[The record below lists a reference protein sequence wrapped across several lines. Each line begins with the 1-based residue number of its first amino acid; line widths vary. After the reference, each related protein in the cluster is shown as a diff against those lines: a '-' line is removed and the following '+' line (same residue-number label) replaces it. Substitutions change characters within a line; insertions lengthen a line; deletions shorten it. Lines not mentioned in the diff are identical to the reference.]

1 MAPSASLL
9 SQVVAVLALTGPVLV
24 AAVPRRLASTINF
37 DSSGAP
43 SSRPESFSMRSRV
56 YVPYDA
62 NANGDSYAFGM
73 GAAEQVAYDDI
84 QKYLYAV
91 SEQGAILVVDYSNPA
106 SPMVKDE
113 LHVSLAGRKLTDI
126 EVCSHSGF
134 FMIGEGA
141 ADTVSNGKV
150 NFYSTVK
157 RATPARPQQ
166 LHEVEVGPLPDMLL
180 PNSDCTKVAV
190 ACEGEG
196 KMNSDNTLTDP
207 QGSIVVLSITLQGG
221 APSTTM
227 MSHSLSALYPSQ
239 SDFDQ
244 EMLDAGVHLPLSKN
258 AMTYWNSHS
267 AISSGLAWDA
277 AIAGYNTA
285 TNLEPEYL
293 AWSGDDS
300 KVYVNLQENNAVVVL
315 DIASGTMTISSLG
328 LKSWGPSSDGIDV
341 ISDGGAC
348 IMEKYDGMETLRQP
362 DSVVAVRVDDQD
374 YLITAEESDDKEYG
388 DYEEKWKLKDAIDKD
403 GIVQTGDL
411 TGFTASA
418 AATTLAQAVHAKQHA
433 ANGKESKLRIT
444 MGSTAVDYSTPEAPQ
459 IKKVM
464 PFGGRG
470 FAVYRVT
477 SAGSLQRVV
486 DSGSTLEKLQCQ
498 HFPWAHNAVQDEEF
512 SPVGGT
518 FYNSL
523 QDGSKLK
530 DDILEL
536 NQDGCQTGNEYRACP
551 MQETTDGRSP
561 KDGAAA
567 ETVAVG
573 VACGRL
579 LAVVTTEKQGTIFVV
594 DITTINSPEVLFVE
608 HLSPAPQTL
617 NPREAYVEG
626 ANVGQST
633 IGEIDPESII
643 FMDAG
648 HSPSGKVGVFFAGAW
663 SGSVS
668 FWELE
673 CPTPEPTPAPTPAP
687 GQAPGQT
694 PGDGTQVNHASMLAP
709 PWASTG
715 GAGLL
720 ALVYSLA

>member
-1 MAPSASLL
+1 MAPSASPLL
-9 SQVVAVLALTGPVLV
+9 PVVAVLALTGPVFI

-37 DSSGAP
+37 DSSGVAL
-43 SSRPESFSMRSRV
+43 SRPESFSMRSRV

-73 GAAEQVAYDDI
+73 GAAEQVAYDDNE
-84 QKYLYAV
+84 KYLYAV

-106 SPMVKDE
+106 SPRVKDE

-126 EVCSHSGF
+126 EVCSNLGF

-196 KMNSDNTLTDP
+196 RMNSADNTLTDP
-207 QGSIVVLSITLQGG
+207 QGSIVVLSITLQDGV
-221 APSTTM
+221 PSPTV
-227 MSHSLSALYPSQ
+227 MSHLLSALYPSQ

-267 AISSGLAWDA
+267 AISADLSWDT

-293 AWSGDDS
+293 AWSSDDS
-300 KVYVNLQENNAVVVL
+300 KVYVNLQENNAVVVM
-315 DIASGTMTISSLG
+315 DVASGTMTISSLG
-328 LKSWGPSSDGIDV
+328 LKAWGPSSDGIDV
-341 ISDGGAC
+341 INDGGAC
-348 IMEKYDGMETLRQP
+348 VMEKYEGMETLRQP
-362 DSVVAVRVDDQD
+362 DSVVAVRVDNQD

-403 GIVQTGDL
+403 GNVQTGDL

-459 IKKVM
+459 IKKVL

-470 FAVYRVT
+470 FAIYRVT
-477 SAGSLQRVV
+477 PAGSLERVV
-486 DSGSTLEKLQCQ
+486 DSGSMLEKLQCQ

-523 QDGSKLK
+523 EDGSKLK

-536 NQDGCQTGNEYRACP
+536 NEDDCQTGSDLRACP
-551 MQETTDGRSP
+551 MQNTTDGRSP

-567 ETVAVG
+567 ESIAVG

-594 DITTINSPEVLFVE
+594 DITTISSPEVLFVE
-608 HLSPAPQTL
+608 HLSPASQTM
-617 NPREAYVEG
+617 NPGEAFVEG

-643 FMDAG
+643 FMDAD
-648 HSPSGKVGVFFAGAW
+648 HSPSGKAGVFFAGAW
-663 SGSVS
+663 SGSIS
-668 FWELE
+668 FWEFE
-673 CPTPEPTPAPTPAP
+673 CSPEPTPVSRA
-687 GQAPGQT
+687 G
-694 PGDGTQVNHASMLAP
+694 VLAS
-709 PWASTG
+709 PWAPMG
-715 GAGLL
+715 VAGLL
-720 ALVYSLA
+720 ALVCSLA